1 MEFGRHTSLRNWD
14 EVIVVCE
21 FESHRGHT
29 MKKVIIEYN
38 QYIIKVHLT
47 EDNTSIIDSY
57 RVKSISDMINVLKEI
72 RKIYDESYAIHKR
85 SIFSMVNEWR
95 AHNLLYSLHIKR
107 DRTGSVDLNIGQNIC
122 MKIAYTILSILY
134 F

>member
-1 MEFGRHTSLRNWD
+1 MY
-14 EVIVVCE
+14 E

-38 QYIIKVHLT
+38 QYIINVHLT
-47 EDNTSIIDSY
+47 MDNTSIIDSY
-57 RVKSISDMINVLKEI
+57 RVKSISDMISVLKRI
-72 RKIYDESYAIHKR
+72 RKMCDESYAVHER

-95 AHNLLYSLHIKR
+95 VHNLLYSLHIKR

-122 MKIAYTILSILY
+122 VKILYTILSILY

>member
-1 MEFGRHTSLRNWD
+1 MY
-14 EVIVVCE
+14 E

-38 QYIIKVHLT
+38 QYIINVHLT

-57 RVKSISDMINVLKEI
+57 RVKSISDMVSVLKKI
-72 RKIYDESYAIHKR
+72 RNTCDNSYAIYKR

-95 AHNLLYSLHIKR
+95 VHNLLYFLHIKR
-107 DRTGSVDLNIGQNIC
+107 NRTGTVDLNINQSIWA
-122 MKIAYTILSILY
+122 KIAYTLLSVFY

>member
-1 MEFGRHTSLRNWD
+1 
-14 EVIVVCE
+14 
-21 FESHRGHT
+21 

-47 EDNTSIIDSY
+47 ESNTSIIDSY
-57 RVKSISDMINVLKEI
+57 RVKSISDMINVLKKI
-72 RKIYDESYAIHKR
+72 RKICDESYAIHKR

-95 AHNLLYSLHIKR
+95 AHSLLYSLHIKR

>member
-1 MEFGRHTSLRNWD
+1 
-14 EVIVVCE
+14 
-21 FESHRGHT
+21 
-29 MKKVIIEYN
+29 MKKIIIEYKE
-38 QYIIKVHLT
+38 YIIKIHIT
-47 EDNTSIIDSY
+47 ESNTTIVDSY
-57 RVKSISDMINVLKEI
+57 RISSIKDMTNVLNKIKEECS
-72 RKIYDESYAIHKR
+72 DQSLAIHKR

>member
-1 MEFGRHTSLRNWD
+1 M
-14 EVIVVCE
+14 CE

-38 QYIIKVHLT
+38 QYFIKVHLT
-47 EDNTSIIDSY
+47 ESNTSILDSY
-57 RVKSISDMINVLKEI
+57 RIKSISDMINVLKKI
-72 RKIYDESYAIHKR
+72 RETCDDSYAIHKR
-85 SIFSMVNEWR
+85 NIFSMVNEWR

-107 DRTGSVDLNIGQNIC
+107 DRTGSVDLDTGQNIC
-122 MKIAYTILSILY
+122 MKTAYTILSILY

>member
-1 MEFGRHTSLRNWD
+1 
-14 EVIVVCE
+14 
-21 FESHRGHT
+21 

-72 RKIYDESYAIHKR
+72 RKICDESYAYTR
-85 SIFSMVNEWR
+85 EVYSAWSMNGE
-95 AHNLLYSLHIKR
+95 HITCCTLY
-107 DRTGSVDLNIGQNIC
+107 T
-122 MKIAYTILSILY
+122 
-134 F
+134 

>member
-1 MEFGRHTSLRNWD
+1 
-14 EVIVVCE
+14 
-21 FESHRGHT
+21 

-38 QYIIKVHLT
+38 QYIIKAHLT

-57 RVKSISDMINVLKEI
+57 RVKSISDMIDVLKEI
-72 RKIYDESYAIHKR
+72 RKTCDESYAIHKR

-107 DRTGSVDLNIGQNIC
+107 DRTGSVDLNIGQNIG
-122 MKIAYTILSILY
+122 MKIAYLILSILY